1 MAKTTDLNDIA
12 NALREADDFAI
23 LTHQYPD
30 GDTVGSAFALCRALR
45 KLGKRAGVVV
55 NGKLDKKF
63 DYLLNNYE
71 DQDFKYKT
79 VVTVDI
85 AAPQLL
91 GELREE
97 FEGRIDISIDHHTSN
112 SIEAKL
118 SYVDPKA
125 ANAENVLELIR
136 LLKAEFDKDM
146 ANAIYTGICTDTG
159 CFKFSNVNSAT
170 MRAAADMMD
179 IGCDSTEIN
188 RVMFDLKSMA
198 RIRME
203 KAVLDSL
210 TLHAGGMIAVVNTTI
225 EMEHETGV
233 GDTDMD
239 GIASIPRQIEGVY
252 IGITIKE
259 KDAGRYRISI
269 RTLAPCDASR
279 IAEEFGGGGHHAA
292 AGCTM
297 TGGLYD
303 VKTRIVEAAK
313 AELERAGVK

>member
-1 MAKTTDLNDIA
+1 MPQTKELNDIA
-12 NALREADDFAI
+12 KALKKADDLVI

-45 KLGKRAGVVV
+45 KLGKRANVII
-55 NGKLDKKF
+55 NGRLDKKF
-63 DYLLNNYE
+63 DFLMDNYE
-71 DQDFKYKT
+71 EQDFKYKT

-85 AAPQLL
+85 AAQQLL
-91 GELREE
+91 GDLEE
-97 FEGRIDISIDHHTSN
+97 DFGDKIDICIDHHASN
-112 SIEAKL
+112 NMPAKL
-118 SYVDPKA
+118 SYVDTKA

-136 LLKAEFDKDM
+136 LLGVPFDPDM

-179 IGCDSTEIN
+179 EGCDSSEIN

-210 TLHAGGMIAVVNTTI
+210 TLHADGKIAVVNTTLA
-225 EMEHETGV
+225 MEKETGV

-239 GIASIPRQIEGVY
+239 GIASIPRQIEGVI

-259 KDAGRYRISI
+259 KDDGRYRISI
-269 RTLAPCDASR
+269 RTLNGCDASR
-279 IAEEFGGGGHHAA
+279 IGAEFGGGGHHAA
-292 AGCTM
+292 AGCTL
-297 TGGLYD
+297 TGTFYD
-303 VKTRIVEAAK
+303 VKSRIVEAAK
-313 AELERAGVK
+313 AELALAGEA